1 MDNNI
6 QTWEVRLFFI
16 LFSVSSLYPIIEAD
30 RYLNDHAKKFVRKLR
45 TKTYSLLLESF
56 KSVYL
61 SYGFGLRE
69 KFLVAAGKDQVLV
82 FTQEVLIL
90 PWASGQVVISNLID
104 HYCMCSNNEFLL
116 H

>member
-1 MDNNI
+1 MHI
-6 QTWEVRLFFI
+6 LLLFQTEISQELMQIFANGEG
-16 LFSVSSLYPIIEAD
+16 FSVFHRIQCDTLKKSGDKNLITSPLYNYMALHKKNRSS
-30 RYLNDHAKKFVRKLR
+30 KL
-45 TKTYSLLLESF
+45 L
-56 KSVYL
+56 
-61 SYGFGLRE
+61 
-69 KFLVAAGKDQVLV
+69 FLVAAGKDQVLV